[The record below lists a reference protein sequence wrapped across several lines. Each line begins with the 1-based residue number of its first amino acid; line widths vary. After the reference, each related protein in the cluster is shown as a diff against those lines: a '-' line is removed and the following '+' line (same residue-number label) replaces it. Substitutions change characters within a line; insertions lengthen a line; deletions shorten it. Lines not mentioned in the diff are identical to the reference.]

1 MASKQHELDMF
12 SSKGKQLL
20 SELNKIPDC
29 DFHTI
34 KKEMDTLVD
43 QWLDVS
49 LTSRI
54 GMVLPCYLF
63 LSLKYCILIYLSGI

>member
-1 MASKQHELDMF
+1 MASKQHELDKF

-20 SELNKIPDC
+20 SELSKIPDC
-29 DFHTI
+29 DFHII

-49 LTSRI
+49 LTSGI
-54 GMVLPCYLF
+54 PIVLMYYLF
-63 LSLKYCILIYLSGI
+63 MSLLNFEF

>member
-29 DFHTI
+29 DFNTI

-49 LTSRI
+49 LTSGI
-54 GMVLPCYLF
+54 YTVLMYYLLTSALNF
-63 LSLKYCILIYLSGI
+63 EF

>member
-1 MASKQHELDMF
+1 MASKQHELDLF

-29 DFHTI
+29 DFNII
-34 KKEMDTLVD
+34 KKEVDTLVD

-49 LTSRI
+49 LTLRVF
-54 GMVLPCYLF
+54 MVLIC
-63 LSLKYCILIYLSGI
+63 

>member
-1 MASKQHELDMF
+1 MASKQHELDLF

-29 DFHTI
+29 DFNII

-43 QWLDVS
+43 QWLDAS
-49 LTSRI
+49 LTLRVV
-54 GMVLPCYLF
+54 MVLIC
-63 LSLKYCILIYLSGI
+63 